1 MDQVKV
7 YLGVAKKHHFWILVL
22 ITIVVAVVVWIMAT
36 NSLAKTYTAN
46 KQTIE
51 SAKQSVE
58 KAANPGEDGLLPNR
72 SFKEKVDTL
81 HEGLKQQVYQA
92 WEKLYARQ
100 AGLFHWPD
108 MDVGREDGKLY
119 NIGKEV
125 KPNDKIPGFAL
136 TIFNQQ
142 YVKEEWADLFETV
155 KIRRPKGSDEEGELN
170 GDDEGMGRFGQPVG
184 GRNDGPV
191 EYEGLVV
198 WPKDRREAI
207 IERYFTEGTP
217 SSLKVRLAQ
226 EDYWLFES
234 LIGIII
240 DVNGDATDS
249 RKAPIKK
256 IEALDVAQ
264 WAIAD
269 AQDGKGALLPPSGS
283 GDATTGAAGA
293 PVAAA
298 PSASTTPAMPG
309 AAGAAGA
316 ADDAKNDD
324 ASLLAGRYI
333 DDKGQPLATG
343 DPDNPYAG
351 PYAEF
356 KQVFVHMK
364 LIMDHRQVPALMAA
378 CGNATL
384 PVETR
389 ELRIKMLEPQGAA
402 GGNNAFFGGMGMG
415 GRGMGMGGRGMGGM
429 GMGGMG
435 MGGMG
440 MGGMGMFGGNQDGD
454 VETLTYDALVE
465 LSGVIYLYNVPDL
478 TKLGTGSSGSPA
490 NRFFGVPS
498 STVSVPRGGRRSGA
512 QGSGGMYPGGTSGG
526 TYPGGMPDPMYPG
539 GMPDGARPGGMPAGM
554 PMAPGSGAPGSR

>member
-1 MDQVKV
+1 M
-7 YLGVAKKHHFWILVL
+7 
-22 ITIVVAVVVWIMAT
+22 
-36 NSLAKTYTAN
+36 
-46 KQTIE
+46 
-51 SAKQSVE
+51 
-58 KAANPGEDGLLPNR
+58 GL
-72 SFKEKVDTL
+72 
-81 HEGLKQQVYQA
+81 
-92 WEKLYARQ
+92 
-100 AGLFHWPD
+100 
-108 MDVGREDGKLY
+108 
-119 NIGKEV
+119 
-125 KPNDKIPGFAL
+125 
-136 TIFNQQ
+136 
-142 YVKEEWADLFETV
+142 
-155 KIRRPKGSDEEGELN
+155 
-170 GDDEGMGRFGQPVG
+170 GQPAG

-198 WPKDRREAI
+198 WPEDRREAI
-207 IERYFTEGTP
+207 IERYFTDGTP

-234 LIGIII
+234 LIGIINE
-240 DVNGDATDS
+240 VNGDATDS

-269 AQDGKGALLPPSGS
+269 AQDGKGALLSPSGS
-283 GDATTGAAGA
+283 GDAAAGA
-293 PVAAA
+293 NTSLAAASTAAA
-298 PSASTTPAMPG
+298 PAAAAP
-309 AAGAAGA
+309 AAGAAG
-316 ADDAKNDD
+316 DASNDD

-378 CGNATL
+378 CGNAKL

-402 GGNNAFFGGMGMG
+402 GGNNAFFGGMG
-415 GRGMGMGGRGMGGM
+415 GRGMGGRGMGGM

-435 MGGMG
+435 M
-440 MGGMGMFGGNQDGD
+440 FAGNQEGD

-478 TKLGTGSSGSPA
+478 AKLGTGSSGSPA

-498 STVSVPRGGRRSGA
+498 SMVSVPRGGRRPGGA
-512 QGSGGMYPGGTSGG
+512 QGYGGGGMGPGNLMPGTLG
-526 TYPGGMPDPMYPG
+526 PGGMMGPG
-539 GMPDGARPGGMPAGM
+539 GMSPGGMSPGGM
-554 PMAPGSGAPGSR
+554 NPGGMNPGMMMPGGSGSGPGGAPPGMLGPPGGMSGSGGGAPGSR